1 MSAPNGKIVLSLK
14 TKGSQKMTYT
24 LTLETFSGSTKKINF
39 ASKGAVAQFV
49 SQYPTQ
55 LPVGVSVK
63 IACDTL
69 GLSGTLRG
77 TRTLT
82 NSN

>member
-1 MSAPNGKIVLSLK
+1 MNYIV
-14 TKGSQKMTYT
+14 
-24 LTLETFSGSTKKINF
+24 TLETFSGSTKKINF

-55 LPVGVSVK
+55 LPIGVSVK
-63 IACDTL
+63 IACDSL
-69 GLSGTLRG
+69 GLRGTLRG
-77 TRTLT
+77 TRSLV

>member
-1 MSAPNGKIVLSLK
+1 
-14 TKGSQKMTYT
+14 MTYT
-24 LTLETFSGSTKKINF
+24 ITLETFSGSTKKINL

-69 GLSGTLRG
+69 GLSGTIRG
-77 TRTLT
+77 TRVLT

>member
-1 MSAPNGKIVLSLK
+1 
-14 TKGSQKMTYT
+14 MTYT
-24 LTLETFSGSTKKINF
+24 VTLETFNGSTKKINL

-69 GLSGTLRG
+69 GLSGTIRG
-77 TRTLT
+77 TRLLT